1 MRSRAQASAGPRRS
15 VGRSNNEQN
24 RGARQ
29 PNNGRRRLVRR
40 SDRALRDNPVING
53 FDETE
58 ELVVDGYHV
67 SGGSPQSL
75 YNDDESEDGDEDSAS
90 DASDIDSSPEVARQR
105 FQVRRTNVHD
115 QQFSRQQEIEEERI
129 NRRTARMARR
139 NELRRSGDSGTGS
152 GRRD

>member
-1 MRSRAQASAGPRRS
+1 M
-15 VGRSNNEQN
+15 
-24 RGARQ
+24 
-29 PNNGRRRLVRR
+29 
-40 SDRALRDNPVING
+40 ING

>member
-1 MRSRAQASAGPRRS
+1 M
-15 VGRSNNEQN
+15 N

-29 PNNGRRRLVRR
+29 SNNGRRRLVRR

-58 ELVVDGYHV
+58 ELVVDGYQV

-75 YNDDESEDGDEDSAS
+75 YHEDESEGDEDSAS

-105 FQVRRTNVHD
+105 FQVRRTNIHD
-115 QQFSRQQEIEEERI
+115 Q
-129 NRRTARMARR
+129 
-139 NELRRSGDSGTGS
+139 
-152 GRRD
+152 